1 MNNITSGQKENCR
14 PRQRTAVC
22 KEILTDIIPPS
33 HKKVKGDYMKLY
45 IPLCI
50 SISAVLLISA
60 VTKPQPQTTPTYTPS
75 MNPLRAEA
83 TAPTANQINE
93 PTNVPDNHVGN
104 ILQYAQV
111 TTQAPRYTP
120 SPWERKLLAALA
132 EQEDS
137 SSEESMQAVVEVVLN
152 RLESDHYSFTDC
164 KNIEDVIF
172 QAGLCNGEWVE
183 QYQGSSSLASAEPSD
198 AAFAA
203 VDRTCLGEQRL
214 VPDALFHAEASVPSW
229 RIANDIYLVDEIGR
243 TRFWGIWNG

>member
-22 KEILTDIIPPS
+22 KEILTDIIPPT
-33 HKKVKGDYMKLY
+33 HKKVKGDSMKLY

-50 SISAVLLISA
+50 TISAVLLISA
-60 VTKPQPQTTPTYTPS
+60 VIQPNSETPPTYTPS

-83 TAPTANQINE
+83 AAPTAIQILE

-104 ILQYAQV
+104 ILQYTQV
-111 TTQAPRYTP
+111 IKHEPRYTP
-120 SPWERKLLAALA
+120 TPWEKKLLAALA

-164 KNIEDVIF
+164 RNIEEVIF
-172 QAGLCNGEWVE
+172 QAGLCNGVWVE
-183 QYQGSSSLASAEPSD
+183 QYQGSSNLASAEPSD

-203 VDRTCLGEQRL
+203 VDRACFGKQRL

-229 RIANDIYLVDEIGR
+229 RIANDIYLIDEIGQ
-243 TRFWGIWNG
+243 TRFWGINHE